1 MNQQLEEFNK
11 LRLVYSGRIDAAIR
25 LDDKEDLDKAKEEYN
40 NIISK
45 YLDLACDVLSSH
57 TNKPFVLY
65 EERKGKKRLKSSKKI
80 SNDINNIRNSMEKI
94 KLSNEDKMDI
104 KSAINVISD
113 YYNKVIINDNEVSHK
128 DSSSLK
134 FRLIFSIF
142 IVPIVITLIS
152 MFNILFIN
160 KFSDIE
166 LYTLLSSFLSLN
178 VKILI
183 KNSFSTVLMLQY
195 LLLIIVD
202 LGTICILYK
211 IFSNKSRKSIFNN
224 KKFMIIPIA
233 IMQLLLIFIPYNMIF
248 KNNFYAVETITL
260 IILLS
265 NIFFVIIILTSLL
278 SNDYSSG
285 DYKSPLNIIETILL
299 IIMIFTIL
307 IPFLYNLVGNYID
320 LSFISNNFIV
330 KDILLSNIFVSI
342 IKYVYLILTLFL
354 INIEIYQNN
363 KEKLLIVLTSI
374 IISLVL
380 IALCIYLDASGN
392 LLNFM

>member
-1 MNQQLEEFNK
+1 
-11 LRLVYSGRIDAAIR
+11 
-25 LDDKEDLDKAKEEYN
+25 
-40 NIISK
+40 
-45 YLDLACDVLSSH
+45 
-57 TNKPFVLY
+57 
-65 EERKGKKRLKSSKKI
+65 
-80 SNDINNIRNSMEKI
+80 
-94 KLSNEDKMDI
+94 
-104 KSAINVISD
+104 
-113 YYNKVIINDNEVSHK
+113 
-128 DSSSLK
+128 
-134 FRLIFSIF
+134 
-142 IVPIVITLIS
+142 
-152 MFNILFIN
+152 
-160 KFSDIE
+160 
-166 LYTLLSSFLSLN
+166 
-178 VKILI
+178 
-183 KNSFSTVLMLQY
+183 MLQY

-363 KEKLLIVLTSI
+363 KEKLLIVSISI

-380 IALCIYLDASGN
+380 IALCIYLGASGN